1 MHLIRIKIFAVAFL
15 LSIPVFS
22 QDNNDTEDL
31 QTKEFNLANEYLKN
45 AYLTT
50 AINSFYYVNR
60 LNSKTLIGN
69 ISVKRADSLKIIL
82 RKNLITEL
90 TGNWKMFDDVPSWVM
105 REDRIVVKMIQININ
120 EIQFYELIK
129 NAKSWKLVKPEKI
142 LYSDSLSGDSS
153 YSELIYSNNEIWQ
166 YSIDEKTGYLNLT
179 YTGDKTETGRTE
191 IICGTVTKTYFLF
204 I

>member
-105 REDRIVVKMIQININ
+105 REDSIVGKMIQINSN

-191 IICGTVTKTYFLF
+191 IICGTVTKTYFKLQ
-204 I
+204 

>member
-22 QDNNDTEDL
+22 QNNNDTEDL

-90 TGNWKMFDDVPSWVM
+90 AGNWKMFDDIPSWVM
-105 REDRIVVKMIQININ
+105 REDSIVGKMIQINGN
-120 EIQFYELIK
+120 EIQFHELIK
-129 NAKSWKLVKPEKI
+129 NAKNWKLIKTEKI

-166 YSIDEKTGYLNLT
+166 YSLDEKTGYLNLT

-191 IICGTVTKTYFLF
+191 IICGTVTKTYFKLQ
-204 I
+204 

>member
-1 MHLIRIKIFAVAFL
+1 VHLIRIKIFAVAFL

-22 QDNNDTEDL
+22 QNNNDTEDL

-69 ISVKRADSLKIIL
+69 ISIKRADSLKIIL

-90 TGNWKMFDDVPSWVM
+90 DGNWKMFDDVPSWVM
-105 REDRIVVKMIQININ
+105 REDNVVGKMIQINGN

-129 NAKSWKLVKPEKI
+129 NAKSWKLIRTEKI

-191 IICGTVTKTYFLF
+191 IICGTVTKTYFKLQ
-204 I
+204 

>member
-1 MHLIRIKIFAVAFL
+1 MYLIRIKIVIIAFL
-15 LSIPVFS
+15 LSFQGWCQS
-22 QDNNDTEDL
+22 NGDTEDL
-31 QTKEFNLANEYLKN
+31 QKNEFNLANEYLKN
-45 AYLTT
+45 SYLKT
-50 AINSFYYVNR
+50 AMNSFYYANR
-60 LNSKTLIGN
+60 LNSKTVIGN
-69 ISVKRADSLKIIL
+69 LSVKRADSLKIIL

-90 TGNWKMFDDVPSWVM
+90 AGNWKMFDDIPSWVM
-105 REDRIVVKMIQININ
+105 REDSIVGKMIQINSN

-129 NAKSWKLVKPEKI
+129 NAKSWKLIKPEKI

-191 IICGTVTKTYFLF
+191 IICGTMTKTYFKLQ
-204 I
+204 

>member
-1 MHLIRIKIFAVAFL
+1 VHLIRIKIFAVAFL

-22 QDNNDTEDL
+22 QNNNDTEDL

-69 ISVKRADSLKIIL
+69 ISVKKADSLKIIL

-105 REDRIVVKMIQININ
+105 REDSIVGKMIQINSS
-120 EIQFYELIK
+120 EIQFYELMK
-129 NAKSWKLVKPEKI
+129 NAKSWKLIRPEKI

-191 IICGTVTKTYFLF
+191 IICGTVRKTYFKLQ
-204 I
+204 